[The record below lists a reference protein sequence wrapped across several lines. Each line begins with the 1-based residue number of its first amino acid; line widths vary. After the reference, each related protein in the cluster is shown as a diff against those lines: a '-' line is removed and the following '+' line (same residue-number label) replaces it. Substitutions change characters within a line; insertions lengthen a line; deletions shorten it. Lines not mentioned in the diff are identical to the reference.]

1 MKTLYIE
8 CAMGAAGDMLTAA
21 LLELMPDKEA
31 ALAKLNAMGIP
42 GVVFEAEPSA
52 KCGITGTHM
61 RVLIHGKEEGA
72 MPCGHTH
79 AQEDHHEHNHAHAH
93 HHEHEHM
100 HEVAHCHGS
109 KDHDHVQE
117 YMHEHAHPHGDDPAH
132 RHAHIHTCDDGL
144 LEHDHN
150 HEHDH
155 HHPAHTHHHAH
166 HGMAEIR
173 SLIAGLAVS
182 ETVKEKALAVYQS
195 IAAAESKVHGAEVDQ
210 IHFHEVGSMDAVA
223 DVTAVC
229 LLMELLAPEQVIVSP
244 IHVGSGTVLC
254 AHGRLP
260 VPAPATAL
268 ILEGIPIYGGSVQG
282 ELCTPTG
289 AALLKTFA
297 DSFGS
302 MPPMTVAKTGYGMGT
317 KNFEQANCLRAM
329 LGESFTMNGTG
340 SKMQTAQDAE
350 GENTGNRGAA
360 GKDTETEHPA
370 ARETAREGRITEIC
384 CNLDDMTGEDI
395 AFAAERI
402 LQAGALDVFTE
413 SICMKKGRPAV
424 KLTVLARPEDEERLT
439 GEIFRHTSTIGVRMH
454 TDRRYE
460 LARRSEQRET
470 PLGTIE
476 VKISEGFG
484 VRKEKIEFASLKE
497 IAEPSGKSLAEVRAA
512 LAEEPKKG

>member
-42 GVVFEAEPSA
+42 GVAFEAEPSA

-61 RVLIHGKEEGA
+61 RVLIHGEEEESV
-72 MPCGHTH
+72 PCGHTH

-93 HHEHEHM
+93 HHEHEH
-100 HEVAHCHGS
+100 
-109 KDHDHVQE
+109 DHV
-117 YMHEHAHPHGDDPAH
+117 HEHHH
-132 RHAHIHTCDDGL
+132 
-144 LEHDHN
+144 E

-155 HHPAHTHHHAH
+155 HVHTHAHAHVQEDAHCHDSDAHDHAHHHEHDAH

-173 SLIAGLAVS
+173 SLIAELAVS

-260 VPAPATAL
+260 IPAPATAL
-268 ILEGIPIYGGSVQG
+268 ILEGMPIYGGSVQG

-297 DSFGS
+297 DSFGP

-317 KNFEQANCLRAM
+317 KDFEQANCLRAM
-329 LGESFTMNGTG
+329 LGEPFPMNGIG

-350 GENTGNRGAA
+350 GENTGGCGAA
-360 GKDTETEHPA
+360 GKDTETENPA
-370 ARETAREGRITEIC
+370 AREGRITEIS

-395 AFAAERI
+395 AFAAEHI

-413 SICMKKGRPAV
+413 SIYMKKGRPAV
-424 KLTVLARPEDEERLT
+424 KLTVLARPEDEEQLA
-439 GEIFRHTSTIGVRMH
+439 GEIFRHTSTIGVRIH

-460 LARRSEQRET
+460 LARRSEQRKT

-497 IAEPSGKSLAEVRAA
+497 IAETSGKPLAEVRAA

>member
-42 GVVFEAEPSA
+42 GVAFEAEPSA

-61 RVLIHGKEEGA
+61 RVLIHGEEEESV
-72 MPCGHTH
+72 PCGHTH
-79 AQEDHHEHNHAHAH
+79 AQEDHYEHNHAHEHHHEHDHVHEHHHEHDHHVHTHAHAHVQEDAHCHDSDAHDHAH
-93 HHEHEHM
+93 HHEHD
-100 HEVAHCHGS
+100 A
-109 KDHDHVQE
+109 
-117 YMHEHAHPHGDDPAH
+117 
-132 RHAHIHTCDDGL
+132 
-144 LEHDHN
+144 
-150 HEHDH
+150 
-155 HHPAHTHHHAH
+155 HHHAH

-173 SLIAGLAVS
+173 SLIAELAVS

-195 IAAAESKVHGAEVDQ
+195 IAEAESKVHGAEVDQ

-268 ILEGIPIYGGSVQG
+268 ILEGMPIYGGSVQG

-297 DSFGS
+297 DSFGP

-329 LGESFTMNGTG
+329 LGEPFPMNGIG
-340 SKMQTAQDAE
+340 SKMQTGQDAE
-350 GENTGNRGAA
+350 GENTGSRGAA
-360 GKDTETEHPA
+360 GKDTETENPA
-370 ARETAREGRITEIC
+370 AREGRITEIS

-413 SICMKKGRPAV
+413 SIYMKKGRPAV
-424 KLTVLARPEDEERLT
+424 KLTVLARPEDEERLA
-439 GEIFRHTSTIGVRMH
+439 GEIFRHTSTIGVRIH

-460 LARRSEQRET
+460 LARRSEQRKT

-497 IAEPSGKSLAEVRAA
+497 IAETSGKRLAEVRAA
-512 LAEEPKKG
+512 LAGEDGKDEAEHSEAENV

>member
-61 RVLIHGKEEGA
+61 RVLIHGEEEGA
-72 MPCGHTH
+72 VPCGHTH
-79 AQEDHHEHNHAHAH
+79 AHHHEHDHAHER
-93 HHEHEHM
+93 HHEHEH
-100 HEVAHCHGS
+100 HAHTHA
-109 KDHDHVQE
+109 HVQE
-117 YMHEHAHPHGDDPAH
+117 DAHWHHSDA
-132 RHAHIHTCDDGL
+132 
-144 LEHDHN
+144 
-150 HEHDH
+150 HDH
-155 HHPAHTHHHAH
+155 HHEHDAHHHAH

-195 IAAAESKVHGAEVDQ
+195 IAEAESRVHGAEVDQ

-268 ILEGIPIYGGSVQG
+268 ILEGIPIYGGNVQG

-329 LGESFTMNGTG
+329 LGEPFPMNGTG

-350 GENTGNRGAA
+350 GENTGGCGAA
-360 GKDTETEHPA
+360 GKDTETKNPA
-370 ARETAREGRITEIC
+370 GREGRITEIS

-413 SICMKKGRPAV
+413 SIYMKKGRPAV

-439 GEIFRHTSTIGVRMH
+439 GEIFRHTSTIGVRIH

-460 LARRSEQRET
+460 LARRSEQRKT

-484 VRKEKIEFASLKE
+484 VRREKVEFDSLKE
-497 IAEPSGKSLAEVRAA
+497 IAETSGKRLAEVRAA
-512 LAEEPKKG
+512 LAEEGKKGSFA

>member
-42 GVVFEAEPSA
+42 GVVFEAELSA

-61 RVLIHGKEEGA
+61 RVLIHGEEEESV
-72 MPCGHTH
+72 PCGHTH
-79 AQEDHHEHNHAHAH
+79 AQEDHHEHNHAHEH
-93 HHEHEHM
+93 H
-100 HEVAHCHGS
+100 
-109 KDHDHVQE
+109 
-117 YMHEHAHPHGDDPAH
+117 
-132 RHAHIHTCDDGL
+132 
-144 LEHDHN
+144 

-155 HHPAHTHHHAH
+155 HVHTHAHVQEDAHWHHSDAHDHHHEHDAHHHAH

-173 SLIAGLAVS
+173 SLIAELAVS

-195 IAAAESKVHGAEVDQ
+195 IAEAESKVHGAEVDQ

-268 ILEGIPIYGGSVQG
+268 ILEGMPIYGGKVQG

-297 DSFGS
+297 DSFGP

-317 KNFEQANCLRAM
+317 KDFEQANCLRAM
-329 LGESFTMNGTG
+329 LGESFSMNGTG
-340 SKMQTAQDAE
+340 SKMQTGQDAE
-350 GENTGNRGAA
+350 GENTGSRGAA
-360 GKDTETEHPA
+360 GKDTETKNPA
-370 ARETAREGRITEIC
+370 AREGRITEIS

-413 SICMKKGRPAV
+413 SIYMKKGRPAV
-424 KLTVLARPEDEERLT
+424 KLTVLARPEDEERLA
-439 GEIFRHTSTIGVRMH
+439 GEIFRHTSTIGVRIH

-460 LARRSEQRET
+460 LARRSEQRKT

-497 IAEPSGKSLAEVRAA
+497 IAETSGKRLAEVRAA

>member
-72 MPCGHTH
+72 VPCGHTH
-79 AQEDHHEHNHAHAH
+79 AHEH
-93 HHEHEHM
+93 HHEHDHANEH
-100 HEVAHCHGS
+100 H
-109 KDHDHVQE
+109 
-117 YMHEHAHPHGDDPAH
+117 
-132 RHAHIHTCDDGL
+132 
-144 LEHDHN
+144 

-155 HHPAHTHHHAH
+155 DHHAHTHEHVHEDAHCYDSDAHDHVHHHEHDAHHHAH

-173 SLIAGLAVS
+173 SLIAELAVS

-195 IAAAESKVHGAEVDQ
+195 IAEAESKVHGAEVDR

-268 ILEGIPIYGGSVQG
+268 ILEGMPIYGGSVQG

-297 DSFGS
+297 DGFGP

-317 KNFEQANCLRAM
+317 KDFEQANCLRAM
-329 LGESFTMNGTG
+329 LGESFSMNGIG
-340 SKMQTAQDAE
+340 SKMQTVQDAK
-350 GENTGNRGAA
+350 GENTGSRGAA
-360 GKDTETEHPA
+360 GKDTETENPA
-370 ARETAREGRITEIC
+370 AREGRITEIS

-413 SICMKKGRPAV
+413 SIYMKKGRPAV

-484 VRKEKIEFASLKE
+484 VRREKVEFDSLKQ
-497 IAEPSGKSLAEVRAA
+497 IAETSGKRLAEVRAA
-512 LAEEPKKG
+512 LAEEGKKG

>member
-61 RVLIHGKEEGA
+61 RVLIHGEEEGA
-72 MPCGHTH
+72 VPCGHTH
-79 AQEDHHEHNHAHAH
+79 EHHHDHAHEHHHEHEHHAHAHAHEHVQEDAHCHDSDAHDHAH
-93 HHEHEHM
+93 HHEHD
-100 HEVAHCHGS
+100 A
-109 KDHDHVQE
+109 
-117 YMHEHAHPHGDDPAH
+117 
-132 RHAHIHTCDDGL
+132 
-144 LEHDHN
+144 
-150 HEHDH
+150 
-155 HHPAHTHHHAH
+155 HHHAH
-166 HGMAEIR
+166 HGMVEIR
-173 SLIAGLAVS
+173 RLIAELAVS
-182 ETVKEKALAVYQS
+182 ETVKEKVLAVYQS
-195 IAAAESKVHGAEVDQ
+195 IAEAESRVHGAEVDQ

-268 ILEGIPIYGGSVQG
+268 ILEGMPIYGGSVQG

-289 AALLKTFA
+289 AALLKTFV
-297 DSFGS
+297 DSFGP

-317 KNFEQANCLRAM
+317 KDFEQANCLRAM
-329 LGESFTMNGTG
+329 LGESFTMNGTA
-340 SKMQTAQDAE
+340 SKMQTGQDAE
-350 GENTGNRGAA
+350 GENTGSRGAA
-360 GKDTETEHPA
+360 GKDTETENPA
-370 ARETAREGRITEIC
+370 AREGRITEIS

-413 SICMKKGRPAV
+413 SIYMKKGRPAV
-424 KLTVLARPEDEERLT
+424 KLTVLARPEDEERLA
-439 GEIFRHTSTIGVRMH
+439 GEIFRHTSTIGVRIH

-460 LARRSEQRET
+460 LARRSEQRKT

-484 VRKEKIEFASLKE
+484 VRKEKIEFASLKQ
-497 IAEPSGKSLAEVRAA
+497 IAETSGKSVAEVRAA
-512 LAEEPKKG
+512 LAGENV

>member
-61 RVLIHGKEEGA
+61 RVLIHGEEEGA
-72 MPCGHTH
+72 VPCGHTH
-79 AQEDHHEHNHAHAH
+79 EHHHDHAHEH
-93 HHEHEHM
+93 HHEHEH
-100 HEVAHCHGS
+100 HAHCH
-109 KDHDHVQE
+109 D
-117 YMHEHAHPHGDDPAH
+117 HEHH
-132 RHAHIHTCDDGL
+132 
-144 LEHDHN
+144 HDYE
-150 HEHDH
+150 HEHH
-155 HHPAHTHHHAH
+155 HHDRVHHHAH

-173 SLIAGLAVS
+173 RLIAELAVS

-195 IAAAESKVHGAEVDQ
+195 IAEAESRVHGAEVDQ

-297 DSFGS
+297 DSFGP

-317 KNFEQANCLRAM
+317 KDFEQANCLRAM

-340 SKMQTAQDAE
+340 SKMQTGQDAE
-350 GENTGNRGAA
+350 GENTGSRGAA
-360 GKDTETEHPA
+360 GKDTETENPA
-370 ARETAREGRITEIC
+370 AREGRITEIS

-413 SICMKKGRPAV
+413 SIYMKKGRPAV
-424 KLTVLARPEDEERLT
+424 KLTVLARPEDEERLA
-439 GEIFRHTSTIGVRMH
+439 GEIFRHTSTIGVRIH

-460 LARRSEQRET
+460 LARRSEQRKT

-484 VRKEKIEFASLKE
+484 VRKEKIEFASLKQ
-497 IAEPSGKSLAEVRAA
+497 IAETSGKSVAEVRAA
-512 LAEEPKKG
+512 LAGENV

>member
-61 RVLIHGKEEGA
+61 RVLIHGEEEGA
-72 MPCGHTH
+72 VPCGHT
-79 AQEDHHEHNHAHAH
+79 HAHAH
-93 HHEHEHM
+93 HHEHDHA
-100 HEVAHCHGS
+100 HENHHE
-109 KDHDHVQE
+109 HDHV
-117 YMHEHAHPHGDDPAH
+117 HEHH
-132 RHAHIHTCDDGL
+132 
-144 LEHDHN
+144 

-155 HHPAHTHHHAH
+155 HEHDAHHHAH

-173 SLIAGLAVS
+173 SLIAELAVS

-195 IAAAESKVHGAEVDQ
+195 IAEAESRVHGAEVNQ

-297 DSFGS
+297 DSFGP

-317 KNFEQANCLRAM
+317 KDFEQANCLRAM
-329 LGESFTMNGTG
+329 LGESFPMNGTG
-340 SKMQTAQDAE
+340 SKMQTVQDAE
-350 GENTGNRGAA
+350 GENTGSRGAA
-360 GKDTETEHPA
+360 GKDTETENPA
-370 ARETAREGRITEIC
+370 ARKTARESRITEIS

-395 AFAAERI
+395 AFAAEHI

-413 SICMKKGRPAV
+413 SIYMKKGRPAV
-424 KLTVLARPEDEERLT
+424 KLTVLARPEDEERLA
-439 GEIFRHTSTIGVRMH
+439 GEIFRHTSTIGVRIH

-460 LARRSEQRET
+460 LARRSEQRKT

-484 VRKEKIEFASLKE
+484 VRKEKIEFASLKQ
-497 IAEPSGKSLAEVRAA
+497 IAETSGKSLSEVRAA
-512 LAEEPKKG
+512 LAEEAKKE

>member
-61 RVLIHGKEEGA
+61 RVLIHGEEEESV
-72 MPCGHTH
+72 PCGHTH
-79 AQEDHHEHNHAHAH
+79 AHEDHHEYNHAHEH

-155 HHPAHTHHHAH
+155 HHPAHAHHHAH

-173 SLIAGLAVS
+173 SLIAELAVS

-195 IAAAESKVHGAEVDQ
+195 IAEAESKVHGAEVDQ

-268 ILEGIPIYGGSVQG
+268 ILEGMPIYGGNVQG

-297 DSFGS
+297 DSFGP

-317 KNFEQANCLRAM
+317 KDFEQANCLRAM
-329 LGESFTMNGTG
+329 LGESFPMNGIG
-340 SKMQTAQDAE
+340 SKMQTAQAAE
-350 GENTGNRGAA
+350 GESTGSRGAA
-360 GKDTETEHPA
+360 GKDTETENPA
-370 ARETAREGRITEIC
+370 AREGRITEIS

-413 SICMKKGRPAV
+413 SIYMKKGRPAV
-424 KLTVLARPEDEERLT
+424 KLTVLARPEDEERLA
-439 GEIFRHTSTIGVRMH
+439 GEIFRHTSTIGVRIH

-460 LARRSEQRET
+460 LARRSEQRKT

-497 IAEPSGKSLAEVRAA
+497 IAETSGKRLAEVRAA

>member
-61 RVLIHGKEEGA
+61 RVLIHGEEEGA
-72 MPCGHTH
+72 VPCGHTH
-79 AQEDHHEHNHAHAH
+79 AHEEHHEHNHAHEHHHEHDHVHEHHHEHDHHVHTHEHAHVQEDAHCHDSDAHDHAH
-93 HHEHEHM
+93 HHEHD
-100 HEVAHCHGS
+100 A
-109 KDHDHVQE
+109 
-117 YMHEHAHPHGDDPAH
+117 
-132 RHAHIHTCDDGL
+132 
-144 LEHDHN
+144 
-150 HEHDH
+150 
-155 HHPAHTHHHAH
+155 HHHAH

-173 SLIAGLAVS
+173 SLIAELAVS

-195 IAAAESKVHGAEVDQ
+195 IAEAESRVHGAEVDQ

-268 ILEGIPIYGGSVQG
+268 ILEGMPIYGGSVQG

-297 DSFGS
+297 DSFGP

-317 KNFEQANCLRAM
+317 KDFEQANCLRAM
-329 LGESFTMNGTG
+329 LGESFTMNDTG
-340 SKMQTAQDAE
+340 SKMQTGQDAE
-350 GENTGNRGAA
+350 GENTGSRGAA
-360 GKDTETEHPA
+360 GKDTETENPA
-370 ARETAREGRITEIC
+370 AREGRITEIS

-413 SICMKKGRPAV
+413 SIYMKKGRPAV
-424 KLTVLARPEDEERLT
+424 KLTVLARPEDEERLA
-439 GEIFRHTSTIGVRMH
+439 GEIFRHTSTIGVRIH

-460 LARRSEQRET
+460 LARRSEQRKT

-497 IAEPSGKSLAEVRAA
+497 IAETSGKRLAEVRAA
-512 LAEEPKKG
+512 LAGENV

>member
-42 GVVFEAEPSA
+42 GVAFEAEPIA

-61 RVLIHGKEEGA
+61 RVLIHGEEEGA
-72 MPCGHTH
+72 VPCGHTH
-79 AQEDHHEHNHAHAH
+79 AHEDHHEHNHAHEH
-93 HHEHEHM
+93 HHEH
-100 HEVAHCHGS
+100 
-109 KDHDHVQE
+109 DHV
-117 YMHEHAHPHGDDPAH
+117 HE
-132 RHAHIHTCDDGL
+132 RH
-144 LEHDHN
+144 

-155 HHPAHTHHHAH
+155 HVHTHAHAHVQEDAHCHDSDAHDHEHHHEHDAHHHAH

-173 SLIAGLAVS
+173 SLIAELAVS

-195 IAAAESKVHGAEVDQ
+195 IAEAESKVHGAEVDQ
-210 IHFHEVGSMDAVA
+210 LHFHEVGSMDAVA

-297 DSFGS
+297 DSFGP

-317 KNFEQANCLRAM
+317 KDFEQANCLRAM
-329 LGESFTMNGTG
+329 LGASFTMNGTG
-340 SKMQTAQDAE
+340 SKMQTVQDAE
-350 GENTGNRGAA
+350 GENTGSRGAA
-360 GKDTETEHPA
+360 GKDTETENPA
-370 ARETAREGRITEIC
+370 GHESRITEIS

-413 SICMKKGRPAV
+413 SIYMKKGRPAV
-424 KLTVLARPEDEERLT
+424 KLTVLARPEDEERLA
-439 GEIFRHTSTIGVRMH
+439 GEIFRHTSTIGVRIH

-460 LARRSEQRET
+460 LARRSEQRKT

-484 VRKEKIEFASLKE
+484 VRKEKIEFASLKQ
-497 IAEPSGKSLAEVRAA
+497 IAETSGKSVAEVRAA
-512 LAEEPKKG
+512 LAQEGKKG

>member
-42 GVVFEAEPSA
+42 GVAFEAEPSE

-61 RVLIHGKEEGA
+61 RVLIHGEEEGA
-72 MPCGHTH
+72 VPCGHT
-79 AQEDHHEHNHAHAH
+79 HAHAH
-93 HHEHEHM
+93 HHEHDHAHERHHEH
-100 HEVAHCHGS
+100 E
-109 KDHDHVQE
+109 HDHV
-117 YMHEHAHPHGDDPAH
+117 HEHH
-132 RHAHIHTCDDGL
+132 
-144 LEHDHN
+144 

-155 HHPAHTHHHAH
+155 HVHTHAHAHVQEDAHCHDSDAHDHAHHHEHDAHHHAH

-182 ETVKEKALAVYQS
+182 EAVKEKALAVYQS
-195 IAAAESKVHGAEVDQ
+195 IAEAESRVHGAEVDQ

-268 ILEGIPIYGGSVQG
+268 ILEGMPIYGGNVQG

-297 DSFGS
+297 DSFGP

-317 KNFEQANCLRAM
+317 KDFEQANCLRAM
-329 LGESFTMNGTG
+329 LGEPFPMNGIG

-350 GENTGNRGAA
+350 GENTGGCGAA
-360 GKDTETEHPA
+360 GKDTETKNPA
-370 ARETAREGRITEIC
+370 AREGRITEIS

-413 SICMKKGRPAV
+413 SIYMKKGRPAV
-424 KLTVLARPEDEERLT
+424 KLTVLARPEDEERLA
-439 GEIFRHTSTIGVRMH
+439 GEIFRHTSTIGVRIH

-460 LARRSEQRET
+460 LARRSEQRKT

-484 VRKEKIEFASLKE
+484 VRKEKIEFASLKQ
-497 IAEPSGKSLAEVRAA
+497 IAETSGKRLAEVRAA

>member
-42 GVVFEAEPSA
+42 GVAFEAEPSA

-61 RVLIHGKEEGA
+61 RVLIHGEEEESV
-72 MPCGHTH
+72 PCGHTH

-93 HHEHEHM
+93 HHEHEHDHV
-100 HEVAHCHGS
+100 HEHHHEHE
-109 KDHDHVQE
+109 HDHV
-117 YMHEHAHPHGDDPAH
+117 HEHHH
-132 RHAHIHTCDDGL
+132 
-144 LEHDHN
+144 E

-155 HHPAHTHHHAH
+155 HVHTHAHAHVQEDAHCHDSDAHDHAHHHEHDAH

-173 SLIAGLAVS
+173 SLIAELAVS

-260 VPAPATAL
+260 IPAPATAL
-268 ILEGIPIYGGSVQG
+268 ILEGMPIYGGSVQG

-297 DSFGS
+297 DSFGP

-317 KNFEQANCLRAM
+317 KDFEQANCLRAM
-329 LGESFTMNGTG
+329 LGEPFPMNGIG

-350 GENTGNRGAA
+350 GENTGGCGAA
-360 GKDTETEHPA
+360 GKDTETENPA
-370 ARETAREGRITEIC
+370 AREGRITEIS

-395 AFAAERI
+395 AFAAEHI

-413 SICMKKGRPAV
+413 SIYMKKGRPAV
-424 KLTVLARPEDEERLT
+424 KLTVLARPEDEEQLA
-439 GEIFRHTSTIGVRMH
+439 GEIFRHTSTIGVRIH

-460 LARRSEQRET
+460 LARRSEQRKT

-497 IAEPSGKSLAEVRAA
+497 IAETSGKPLAEVRAA

>member
-72 MPCGHTH
+72 VPCGHMH
-79 AQEDHHEHNHAHAH
+79 AQEDHHEHNHAHEHHHEHDHHVHTHAHAHVREDAHCHDSDVHDHAH
-93 HHEHEHM
+93 HHEHD
-100 HEVAHCHGS
+100 A
-109 KDHDHVQE
+109 
-117 YMHEHAHPHGDDPAH
+117 
-132 RHAHIHTCDDGL
+132 
-144 LEHDHN
+144 
-150 HEHDH
+150 
-155 HHPAHTHHHAH
+155 HHHAH

-173 SLIAGLAVS
+173 SLIAELAVS

-195 IAAAESKVHGAEVDQ
+195 IAEAESKVHGAEVDQ

-268 ILEGIPIYGGSVQG
+268 ILEGMPIYGGSVQG

-297 DSFGS
+297 DSFGP

-317 KNFEQANCLRAM
+317 KDFEQANCLRAM
-329 LGESFTMNGTG
+329 LGESFTMNGTA
-340 SKMQTAQDAE
+340 SKMQTGQDAE
-350 GENTGNRGAA
+350 GENTGSRGAA
-360 GKDTETEHPA
+360 GKDTETENPA
-370 ARETAREGRITEIC
+370 AREGRITEIS

-413 SICMKKGRPAV
+413 SIYMKKGRPAV
-424 KLTVLARPEDEERLT
+424 KLTVLARPEDEERLA
-439 GEIFRHTSTIGVRMH
+439 GEIFRHTSTIGVRIH
-454 TDRRYE
+454 TDKRYE
-460 LARRSEQRET
+460 LARRSEQRKT

-484 VRKEKIEFASLKE
+484 VRKEKIEFASLKQ
-497 IAEPSGKSLAEVRAA
+497 IAETSGKSVAEVRAA
-512 LAEEPKKG
+512 LAGENV

>member
-61 RVLIHGKEEGA
+61 RVLIHGEEEGA
-72 MPCGHTH
+72 VPCGHTH
-79 AQEDHHEHNHAHAH
+79 EHHHDHAHEHHHEHEHDHVHEHHHEHEHHAHAHAHEHVQEDAHCHDSDAHDHAH
-93 HHEHEHM
+93 HHEHD
-100 HEVAHCHGS
+100 A
-109 KDHDHVQE
+109 
-117 YMHEHAHPHGDDPAH
+117 
-132 RHAHIHTCDDGL
+132 
-144 LEHDHN
+144 
-150 HEHDH
+150 
-155 HHPAHTHHHAH
+155 HHHAH
-166 HGMAEIR
+166 HGMVEIR
-173 SLIAGLAVS
+173 RLIAELAVS
-182 ETVKEKALAVYQS
+182 ETVKEKVLAVYQS
-195 IAAAESKVHGAEVDQ
+195 IAEAESRVHGAEVDQ

-289 AALLKTFA
+289 AALLKTFV
-297 DSFGS
+297 DSFGP

-317 KNFEQANCLRAM
+317 KDFEQANCLRAM
-329 LGESFTMNGTG
+329 LGESFTMNGTA
-340 SKMQTAQDAE
+340 SKMQTGQDAE
-350 GENTGNRGAA
+350 GENTGSRGAA
-360 GKDTETEHPA
+360 GKDTETENPA
-370 ARETAREGRITEIC
+370 AREGRITEIS

-395 AFAAERI
+395 AFAAEHI

-413 SICMKKGRPAV
+413 SIYMKKGRPAV
-424 KLTVLARPEDEERLT
+424 KLTVLARPEDEERLA
-439 GEIFRHTSTIGVRMH
+439 GEIFRHTSTIGVRIH

-460 LARRSEQRET
+460 LARRSEQRKT

-476 VKISEGFG
+476 VKISEGCG
-484 VRKEKIEFASLKE
+484 VRKEKIEFASLKQ
-497 IAEPSGKSLAEVRAA
+497 IAETSGKRLAEVRAA
-512 LAEEPKKG
+512 LAEEDGKDEAEHSEAENI

>member
-42 GVVFEAEPSA
+42 GVAFEAEPSA

-61 RVLIHGKEEGA
+61 RVLIHGEEEGA
-72 MPCGHTH
+72 VPCGHTH
-79 AQEDHHEHNHAHAH
+79 AHEDHHEHNHAHEH
-93 HHEHEHM
+93 HHEH
-100 HEVAHCHGS
+100 
-109 KDHDHVQE
+109 DHV
-117 YMHEHAHPHGDDPAH
+117 HEHHY
-132 RHAHIHTCDDGL
+132 
-144 LEHDHN
+144 
-150 HEHDH
+150 EHDH
-155 HHPAHTHHHAH
+155 HVHTHAHAHVQEDAHWHHSDAHDHHHEHDAHHHAH

-173 SLIAGLAVS
+173 SLIAELAVS

-195 IAAAESKVHGAEVDQ
+195 IAEAESRVHGAEVDQ

-268 ILEGIPIYGGSVQG
+268 ILEGMPIYGGSVQG

-297 DSFGS
+297 DSFGP

-317 KNFEQANCLRAM
+317 KDFEQANCLRAM
-329 LGESFTMNGTG
+329 LGESFPMNGIG

-350 GENTGNRGAA
+350 GENTGGCGAA
-360 GKDTETEHPA
+360 GKDTETENPA
-370 ARETAREGRITEIC
+370 GHESRITEIS
-384 CNLDDMTGEDI
+384 CNLDDI

-413 SICMKKGRPAV
+413 SIYMKKGRPAV
-424 KLTVLARPEDEERLT
+424 KLTVLARPEDEERLA
-439 GEIFRHTSTIGVRMH
+439 GEIFRHTSTIGVRIH

-460 LARRSEQRET
+460 LARRSEQRKT

-497 IAEPSGKSLAEVRAA
+497 IAETSGKRLAEVRAA

>member
-61 RVLIHGKEEGA
+61 RVLIHGEEEESV
-72 MPCGHTH
+72 PCGHTH
-79 AQEDHHEHNHAHAH
+79 AHEDHHEHNHAHEH
-93 HHEHEHM
+93 HHEH
-100 HEVAHCHGS
+100 
-109 KDHDHVQE
+109 DHV
-117 YMHEHAHPHGDDPAH
+117 HEHHY
-132 RHAHIHTCDDGL
+132 
-144 LEHDHN
+144 
-150 HEHDH
+150 EHDH
-155 HHPAHTHHHAH
+155 HVHTHAHAHVQEDAHCHDSDAHDHAHHHAHDAHHHAH

-173 SLIAGLAVS
+173 SLIAELAVS

-195 IAAAESKVHGAEVDQ
+195 IAEAESRVHGAEVDQ

-268 ILEGIPIYGGSVQG
+268 ILEGMPIYGGNVQG

-297 DSFGS
+297 DSFGP

-329 LGESFTMNGTG
+329 LGASFTMNGTG
-340 SKMQTAQDAE
+340 SKMQTVQDAE
-350 GENTGNRGAA
+350 GENTGSRGAA
-360 GKDTETEHPA
+360 GKDTETENPA
-370 ARETAREGRITEIC
+370 GREGRITEIS

-413 SICMKKGRPAV
+413 SIYMKKGRPAV
-424 KLTVLARPEDEERLT
+424 KLTVLARPEDEERLA
-439 GEIFRHTSTIGVRMH
+439 GEIFRHTSTIGVRIH

-460 LARRSEQRET
+460 LARRSEQRKT

-497 IAEPSGKSLAEVRAA
+497 IAETSGKRLAEVRAA
-512 LAEEPKKG
+512 LAGENV

>member
-61 RVLIHGKEEGA
+61 RVLIHGEEEGA
-72 MPCGHTH
+72 VPCGHTH
-79 AQEDHHEHNHAHAH
+79 AHEEHHEHNHAHEHHHEHDHVHEHHHEHDHHVHTHEHAHVQEDAHCHDSDAHDHAH
-93 HHEHEHM
+93 HHEHD
-100 HEVAHCHGS
+100 A
-109 KDHDHVQE
+109 
-117 YMHEHAHPHGDDPAH
+117 
-132 RHAHIHTCDDGL
+132 
-144 LEHDHN
+144 
-150 HEHDH
+150 
-155 HHPAHTHHHAH
+155 HHHAH

-173 SLIAGLAVS
+173 SLIAELAVS

-195 IAAAESKVHGAEVDQ
+195 IAEAESRVHGAEVDQ

-268 ILEGIPIYGGSVQG
+268 ILEGMPIYGGSVQG

-297 DSFGS
+297 DSFGP

-317 KNFEQANCLRAM
+317 KDFEQANCLRAM
-329 LGESFTMNGTG
+329 LGESFTMNDTG
-340 SKMQTAQDAE
+340 SKMQTGQDAE
-350 GENTGNRGAA
+350 GENTGSRGAA
-360 GKDTETEHPA
+360 GKDTETENPA
-370 ARETAREGRITEIC
+370 AREGRITEIS

-413 SICMKKGRPAV
+413 SIYMKKGRPAV
-424 KLTVLARPEDEERLT
+424 KLTVLARPEDEERLA
-439 GEIFRHTSTIGVRMH
+439 GEIFRHTSTIGVRIH

-460 LARRSEQRET
+460 LARRSEQRKT

-497 IAEPSGKSLAEVRAA
+497 IAETSGKRLAEVRAA

>member
-61 RVLIHGKEEGA
+61 RVMIHGEEEGA
-72 MPCGHTH
+72 VPCGHTH
-79 AQEDHHEHNHAHAH
+79 EHHHDHAHEH
-93 HHEHEHM
+93 HHEHEH
-100 HEVAHCHGS
+100 HAHCHDS
-109 KDHDHVQE
+109 DAHDHT
-117 YMHEHAHPHGDDPAH
+117 HH
-132 RHAHIHTCDDGL
+132 
-144 LEHDHN
+144 
-150 HEHDH
+150 HEHD
-155 HHPAHTHHHAH
+155 AHHHAH

-173 SLIAGLAVS
+173 SLIAELAVS
-182 ETVKEKALAVYQS
+182 ETVKEKVLAVYQS
-195 IAAAESKVHGAEVDQ
+195 IAEAESRVHGAEVDQ

-297 DSFGS
+297 DSFGP

-317 KNFEQANCLRAM
+317 KDFEQANCLRAM
-329 LGESFTMNGTG
+329 LGESFPMNGIG
-340 SKMQTAQDAE
+340 SKMQTVQDAE
-350 GENTGNRGAA
+350 DENTGSRGAA
-360 GKDTETEHPA
+360 GKDTETENPA
-370 ARETAREGRITEIC
+370 GREGRITEIS

-413 SICMKKGRPAV
+413 SIYMKKGRPAV
-424 KLTVLARPEDEERLT
+424 KLTVLARPEDEERLA
-439 GEIFRHTSTIGVRMH
+439 GEIFRHTSTIGVRIH

-460 LARRSEQRET
+460 LARHSEQRKT

-484 VRKEKIEFASLKE
+484 VRKEKIEFASLKQ
-497 IAEPSGKSLAEVRAA
+497 IAETSGKRLAEVRAA
-512 LAEEPKKG
+512 LAGENV

>member
-21 LLELMPDKEA
+21 LLELMPDKEV

-42 GVVFEAEPSA
+42 GVAFEAEPSE

-61 RVLIHGKEEGA
+61 RVLIHGEEEESV
-72 MPCGHTH
+72 PCGHTH
-79 AQEDHHEHNHAHAH
+79 AHEDHHEYNHAHEHHHEHDHVHEHHYEHDHHVHTHAHAH
-93 HHEHEHM
+93 VQED
-100 HEVAHCHGS
+100 AHCHDS
-109 KDHDHVQE
+109 DAHDHA
-117 YMHEHAHPHGDDPAH
+117 HHHAHDA
-132 RHAHIHTCDDGL
+132 
-144 LEHDHN
+144 
-150 HEHDH
+150 
-155 HHPAHTHHHAH
+155 HHHAH

-173 SLIAGLAVS
+173 RLIAELAVS

-195 IAAAESKVHGAEVDQ
+195 IAEAESRVHGAEVDQ

-268 ILEGIPIYGGSVQG
+268 ILEGMPIYGGNVQG

-297 DSFGS
+297 DSFGP

-329 LGESFTMNGTG
+329 LGEPFPMNGIG
-340 SKMQTAQDAE
+340 SKMQTGQDAE
-350 GENTGNRGAA
+350 GENTGSRGAA
-360 GKDTETEHPA
+360 GKDTETENPA
-370 ARETAREGRITEIC
+370 AREGRITEIS

-395 AFAAERI
+395 AFAAEHI

-413 SICMKKGRPAV
+413 SIYMKKGRPAV
-424 KLTVLARPEDEERLT
+424 KLTVLARPEDEERLA
-439 GEIFRHTSTIGVRMH
+439 GEIFRHTSTIGVRIH

-460 LARRSEQRET
+460 LARRSEQRKT

-497 IAEPSGKSLAEVRAA
+497 IAETSGKSVAEVRAA
-512 LAEEPKKG
+512 LAGENV

>member
-42 GVVFEAEPSA
+42 GVAFEAEPSA

-61 RVLIHGKEEGA
+61 RVLIHGEEEESV
-72 MPCGHTH
+72 PCGHTH

-93 HHEHEHM
+93 HHEHEH
-100 HEVAHCHGS
+100 
-109 KDHDHVQE
+109 DHV
-117 YMHEHAHPHGDDPAH
+117 HEHHH
-132 RHAHIHTCDDGL
+132 
-144 LEHDHN
+144 E

-155 HHPAHTHHHAH
+155 VHEHHYEHDHHVHTHAHAHVQEDAHCHDSDAHDHAHHHEHDAH

-173 SLIAGLAVS
+173 RLIAELAVS

-297 DSFGS
+297 DSFGP

-317 KNFEQANCLRAM
+317 KDFEQANCLRAM
-329 LGESFTMNGTG
+329 LGEPFPMNGTG
-340 SKMQTAQDAE
+340 SKMQTGQDAE
-350 GENTGNRGAA
+350 GENTGGRGAA
-360 GKDTETEHPA
+360 GKDTETENPA
-370 ARETAREGRITEIC
+370 AREGRITEIS

-413 SICMKKGRPAV
+413 SIYMKKGRPAV
-424 KLTVLARPEDEERLT
+424 KLTVLARPEDEERLA
-439 GEIFRHTSTIGVRMH
+439 GEIFRHTSTIGVRIH

-484 VRKEKIEFASLKE
+484 VRREKVEFDSLKE
-497 IAEPSGKSLAEVRAA
+497 IAETSGKRLAEVRAA
-512 LAEEPKKG
+512 LAEEGKKGSFV

>member
-61 RVLIHGKEEGA
+61 RVLIHGEEEGA
-72 MPCGHTH
+72 VPCGHTH
-79 AQEDHHEHNHAHAH
+79 EHHHDHAHEHHHEHEHHAHAHAHEHVQEDAHCHDSDAHDHAH
-93 HHEHEHM
+93 HHEHD
-100 HEVAHCHGS
+100 A
-109 KDHDHVQE
+109 
-117 YMHEHAHPHGDDPAH
+117 
-132 RHAHIHTCDDGL
+132 
-144 LEHDHN
+144 
-150 HEHDH
+150 
-155 HHPAHTHHHAH
+155 HHHAH
-166 HGMAEIR
+166 HGMVEIR
-173 SLIAGLAVS
+173 RLIAELAVS
-182 ETVKEKALAVYQS
+182 ETVKEKVLAVYQS
-195 IAAAESKVHGAEVDQ
+195 IAEAESRVHGAEVDQ

-260 VPAPATAL
+260 IPAPATAL

-289 AALLKTFA
+289 AALLKTFV
-297 DSFGS
+297 DSFGP

-317 KNFEQANCLRAM
+317 KDFEQANCLRAM
-329 LGESFTMNGTG
+329 LGESFTMNDTG
-340 SKMQTAQDAE
+340 SKMQTVQDAE
-350 GENTGNRGAA
+350 GESTGSRGAA
-360 GKDTETEHPA
+360 GKDTETENPA
-370 ARETAREGRITEIC
+370 AREGRITEIS

-413 SICMKKGRPAV
+413 SIYMKKGRPAV
-424 KLTVLARPEDEERLT
+424 KLTVLARPEDEERLA
-439 GEIFRHTSTIGVRMH
+439 GEIFRHTSTIGVRIH

-460 LARRSEQRET
+460 LARHSEQRKT

-484 VRKEKIEFASLKE
+484 VRKEKIEFASLKQ
-497 IAEPSGKSLAEVRAA
+497 IAETSGKRLAEVRAA
-512 LAEEPKKG
+512 LAGENV

>member
-61 RVLIHGKEEGA
+61 RVLIHGEEEGA
-72 MPCGHTH
+72 VPCGHTH
-79 AQEDHHEHNHAHAH
+79 AHEEHHEHNHAHEH
-93 HHEHEHM
+93 HHEHEHHAHTHA
-100 HEVAHCHGS
+100 HEHVQEDAHCHDS
-109 KDHDHVQE
+109 DAHDH
-117 YMHEHAHPHGDDPAH
+117 AHH
-132 RHAHIHTCDDGL
+132 
-144 LEHDHN
+144 
-150 HEHDH
+150 HEHD
-155 HHPAHTHHHAH
+155 AHHHAH

-173 SLIAGLAVS
+173 SLIAELAIS

-195 IAAAESKVHGAEVDQ
+195 IAEAESKVHGAEVDQ

-268 ILEGIPIYGGSVQG
+268 ILEGMPIYGGSVQG

-289 AALLKTFA
+289 AALLKTFV
-297 DSFGS
+297 DSFGP

-317 KNFEQANCLRAM
+317 KDFEQANCLRAM
-329 LGESFTMNGTG
+329 LGESFTMNGTA
-340 SKMQTAQDAE
+340 SKMQTGQDAE
-350 GENTGNRGAA
+350 GENTGSRGAA
-360 GKDTETEHPA
+360 GKDTETENPA
-370 ARETAREGRITEIC
+370 AREGRITEIS

-413 SICMKKGRPAV
+413 SIYMKKGRPAV
-424 KLTVLARPEDEERLT
+424 KLTVLARPEDEERLA
-439 GEIFRHTSTIGVRMH
+439 GEIFRHTSTIGVRIH

-460 LARRSEQRET
+460 LARRSEQRKT

-497 IAEPSGKSLAEVRAA
+497 IAETSGKRLAEVRAA

>member
-21 LLELMPDKEA
+21 LLELMPDKEG
-31 ALAKLNAMGIP
+31 ALAKLNSMGIP

-72 MPCGHTH
+72 VPCGHTH
-79 AQEDHHEHNHAHAH
+79 AHEHHHEHGHAHEHHHEHDHAHEHHHEHEHHAHTHEHAHTQEDAHCHDSDAHDHAH
-93 HHEHEHM
+93 HHEHD
-100 HEVAHCHGS
+100 A
-109 KDHDHVQE
+109 
-117 YMHEHAHPHGDDPAH
+117 
-132 RHAHIHTCDDGL
+132 
-144 LEHDHN
+144 
-150 HEHDH
+150 
-155 HHPAHTHHHAH
+155 HHHAH
-166 HGMAEIR
+166 HGIAEIR
-173 SLIAGLAVS
+173 SLIAELAVS

-195 IAAAESKVHGAEVDQ
+195 IAEAESKVHGAEVDQ

-244 IHVGSGTVLC
+244 IHGGSGTVLC

-268 ILEGIPIYGGSVQG
+268 ILEGMPIYGGSVQG

-297 DSFGS
+297 DGFGP
-302 MPPMTVAKTGYGMGT
+302 MPPMTVAKTGYGMGR
-317 KNFEQANCLRAM
+317 KDFEQANCLRAM

-340 SKMQTAQDAE
+340 SKMQTAQDAK
-350 GENTGNRGAA
+350 GENTGSRGAA
-360 GKDTETEHPA
+360 GKDTETENPA
-370 ARETAREGRITEIC
+370 AREGRITEIS

-395 AFAAERI
+395 AFAAECI

-413 SICMKKGRPAV
+413 SIYMKKGRPAV
-424 KLTVLARPEDEERLT
+424 KLTVLARPEDEERLA
-439 GEIFRHTSTIGVRMH
+439 GEIFRHTSTIGVRIH

-460 LARRSEQRET
+460 LARRSEQRKT

-484 VRKEKIEFASLKE
+484 VCKEKIEFASLKQ
-497 IAEPSGKSLAEVRAA
+497 IAETSGKSLSEVRAS
-512 LAEEPKKG
+512 LAEEAKKE

>member
-42 GVVFEAEPSA
+42 GVAFEAEPSA

-61 RVLIHGKEEGA
+61 RVLIHGEEEESV
-72 MPCGHTH
+72 PCGHTH

-93 HHEHEHM
+93 HHEHEH
-100 HEVAHCHGS
+100 
-109 KDHDHVQE
+109 DHV
-117 YMHEHAHPHGDDPAH
+117 HEHHH
-132 RHAHIHTCDDGL
+132 
-144 LEHDHN
+144 E

-155 HHPAHTHHHAH
+155 VHEHHYEHDHHVHTHAHAHVQEDAHCHDSDAHDHAHHHEHDAH
-166 HGMAEIR
+166 HGMAVIR
-173 SLIAGLAVS
+173 SLIAELAVS

-195 IAAAESKVHGAEVDQ
+195 IAEAESKVHGAEVDQ

-229 LLMELLAPEQVIVSP
+229 LLMELLAPEQLIVSP

-260 VPAPATAL
+260 IPAPATAL
-268 ILEGIPIYGGSVQG
+268 ILEGMPIYGGSVQG

-297 DSFGS
+297 DSFGP

-317 KNFEQANCLRAM
+317 KDFEQANCLRAM
-329 LGESFTMNGTG
+329 LGEPFPMNGIG

-350 GENTGNRGAA
+350 GENTGGCGAA
-360 GKDTETEHPA
+360 GKDTETENPA
-370 ARETAREGRITEIC
+370 AREGRITEIS

-395 AFAAERI
+395 AFAAEHI

-413 SICMKKGRPAV
+413 SIYMKKGRPAV

-460 LARRSEQRET
+460 LARRSKQRET

-484 VRKEKIEFASLKE
+484 VRREKVEFDSLKE
-497 IAEPSGKSLAEVRAA
+497 IAETSGKRLAEVRAA
-512 LAEEPKKG
+512 LAEEGKKGSFA

>member
-61 RVLIHGKEEGA
+61 RVLIHGEEEGA
-72 MPCGHTH
+72 VPCGHTH
-79 AQEDHHEHNHAHAH
+79 AHHHEHDHAHEHHHKHDHHTHAHAHAHVREDAHCHDSDAHDHAH
-93 HHEHEHM
+93 HHEHD
-100 HEVAHCHGS
+100 A
-109 KDHDHVQE
+109 
-117 YMHEHAHPHGDDPAH
+117 
-132 RHAHIHTCDDGL
+132 
-144 LEHDHN
+144 
-150 HEHDH
+150 
-155 HHPAHTHHHAH
+155 HHHAH

-173 SLIAGLAVS
+173 SLIAELAVS

-195 IAAAESKVHGAEVDQ
+195 IAEAESRVHGAEVDQ

-268 ILEGIPIYGGSVQG
+268 ILEGMPIYGGSVQG

-297 DSFGS
+297 DSFS
-302 MPPMTVAKTGYGMGT
+302 PMPPMTVAKTGYGMGT
-317 KNFEQANCLRAM
+317 KDFEQANCLRAM
-329 LGESFTMNGTG
+329 LGESFTMNDTG
-340 SKMQTAQDAE
+340 SKMQTGQDAE
-350 GENTGNRGAA
+350 GENTGSRGAA
-360 GKDTETEHPA
+360 GKDTETENPA
-370 ARETAREGRITEIC
+370 AREGRITEIS

-413 SICMKKGRPAV
+413 SIYMKKGRPAV
-424 KLTVLARPEDEERLT
+424 KLTVLARPEDEERLA
-439 GEIFRHTSTIGVRMH
+439 GEIFRHTSTIGVRIH

-460 LARRSEQRET
+460 LARRSEQRKT

-484 VRKEKIEFASLKE
+484 VRKEKIEFASLKQ
-497 IAEPSGKSLAEVRAA
+497 IAETSGKRLAEVRAA
-512 LAEEPKKG
+512 LAGENV

>member
-61 RVLIHGKEEGA
+61 RVLIHGEEEGA
-72 MPCGHTH
+72 VPYGHTH

-93 HHEHEHM
+93 HHEH
-100 HEVAHCHGS
+100 
-109 KDHDHVQE
+109 DHV
-117 YMHEHAHPHGDDPAH
+117 HEHH
-132 RHAHIHTCDDGL
+132 
-144 LEHDHN
+144 

-155 HHPAHTHHHAH
+155 HVHTHAHAHVQEDAHCHDSDAHDHAHHHEYGAHHHAH

-195 IAAAESKVHGAEVDQ
+195 IAEAESRVHGAEVDQ

-289 AALLKTFA
+289 AALLKTFV
-297 DSFGS
+297 DSFGP

-317 KNFEQANCLRAM
+317 KDFEQANCLRAM

-340 SKMQTAQDAE
+340 SKMQTVQDAE
-350 GENTGNRGAA
+350 GENTGSRGTA
-360 GKDTETEHPA
+360 GKDTETENPA
-370 ARETAREGRITEIC
+370 AREGRITEIS

-413 SICMKKGRPAV
+413 SIYMKKGRPAV
-424 KLTVLARPEDEERLT
+424 KLTVLARPEDEERLA
-439 GEIFRHTSTIGVRMH
+439 GEIFRHTSTIGVRIH

-460 LARRSEQRET
+460 LARRSEQRKT

-497 IAEPSGKSLAEVRAA
+497 IAETSGKRLAEVRAA

>member
-21 LLELMPDKEA
+21 LLELLPDKEA

-61 RVLIHGKEEGA
+61 RVLIHGEEEESV
-72 MPCGHTH
+72 PCGHT
-79 AQEDHHEHNHAHAH
+79 HAHAH
-93 HHEHEHM
+93 HHEH
-100 HEVAHCHGS
+100 
-109 KDHDHVQE
+109 D
-117 YMHEHAHPHGDDPAH
+117 HAHENHH
-132 RHAHIHTCDDGL
+132 
-144 LEHDHN
+144 E

-155 HHPAHTHHHAH
+155 VHEHHAHCHDHEHHHDHEHEHHHHDRVHHHAH

-173 SLIAGLAVS
+173 SLIAELAVS

-195 IAAAESKVHGAEVDQ
+195 IAEAESKVHGAEVDQ

-268 ILEGIPIYGGSVQG
+268 ILEGMPIYGGSVQG

-289 AALLKTFA
+289 AALLKTFV
-297 DSFGS
+297 DSFGP

-317 KNFEQANCLRAM
+317 KDFEQANCLRAM
-329 LGESFTMNGTG
+329 LGESFPMNGIG

-350 GENTGNRGAA
+350 GENTGSCGAA
-360 GKDTETEHPA
+360 GKDTETENPA
-370 ARETAREGRITEIC
+370 GHESRITEIS

-413 SICMKKGRPAV
+413 SIYMKKGRPAV
-424 KLTVLARPEDEERLT
+424 KLTVLARPEDEERLA
-439 GEIFRHTSTIGVRMH
+439 GEIFRHTSTIGVRIH

-460 LARRSEQRET
+460 LARRSEQRKT

-497 IAEPSGKSLAEVRAA
+497 IAETSGKRLAEVRAA

>member
-61 RVLIHGKEEGA
+61 RVLIHGEEEGA
-72 MPCGHTH
+72 VPCGHTH
-79 AQEDHHEHNHAHAH
+79 EHHHDHAHEHHHEHEHDHVHEHHHEHEHHAHAHAHEHVQEDAHCHDSDAHDHAH
-93 HHEHEHM
+93 HHEHD
-100 HEVAHCHGS
+100 A
-109 KDHDHVQE
+109 
-117 YMHEHAHPHGDDPAH
+117 
-132 RHAHIHTCDDGL
+132 
-144 LEHDHN
+144 
-150 HEHDH
+150 
-155 HHPAHTHHHAH
+155 HHHAH

-173 SLIAGLAVS
+173 SLIAELAVS
-182 ETVKEKALAVYQS
+182 ETVKEKVLAVYQS
-195 IAAAESKVHGAEVDQ
+195 IAEAESKVHGAEVDQ

-268 ILEGIPIYGGSVQG
+268 ILEGMPIYGGSVQG

-289 AALLKTFA
+289 AALLKTFV
-297 DSFGS
+297 DSFGP

-317 KNFEQANCLRAM
+317 KDFEQANCLRAM
-329 LGESFTMNGTG
+329 LGEPFPMNGIG

-350 GENTGNRGAA
+350 GENTGGCGAA
-360 GKDTETEHPA
+360 GKDTETKNPA
-370 ARETAREGRITEIC
+370 AREGRITEIS

-413 SICMKKGRPAV
+413 SIYMKKGRPAV
-424 KLTVLARPEDEERLT
+424 KLTVLARPEDEERLA
-439 GEIFRHTSTIGVRMH
+439 GEIFRQTSTIGVRIH

-460 LARRSEQRET
+460 LARRSEQRKT

-484 VRKEKIEFASLKE
+484 VRKEKIEFASLKQ
-497 IAEPSGKSLAEVRAA
+497 IAETSGKRLAEVRAA
-512 LAEEPKKG
+512 LAGENV

>member
-61 RVLIHGKEEGA
+61 RVMIHGEEEGA
-72 MPCGHTH
+72 VPCGHTH
-79 AQEDHHEHNHAHAH
+79 AHHHEHDHAHERHHEHEHHAHTHAHAHVHVQEDAHCHDSDAHDHAH
-93 HHEHEHM
+93 HHEHD
-100 HEVAHCHGS
+100 A
-109 KDHDHVQE
+109 
-117 YMHEHAHPHGDDPAH
+117 
-132 RHAHIHTCDDGL
+132 
-144 LEHDHN
+144 
-150 HEHDH
+150 
-155 HHPAHTHHHAH
+155 HHHAH

-173 SLIAGLAVS
+173 SLIAELAVS

-195 IAAAESKVHGAEVDQ
+195 IAEAESKVHGAEVDQ

-268 ILEGIPIYGGSVQG
+268 ILEGMPIYGGSVQG

-297 DSFGS
+297 DSFGP

-317 KNFEQANCLRAM
+317 KDFEQANCLRAM
-329 LGESFTMNGTG
+329 LGESFPMNGIG

-350 GENTGNRGAA
+350 GENTGGCGAA
-360 GKDTETEHPA
+360 GKDTETENPA
-370 ARETAREGRITEIC
+370 GHESRITEIS

-413 SICMKKGRPAV
+413 SIYMKKGRPAV
-424 KLTVLARPEDEERLT
+424 KLTVLARPEDEERLA
-439 GEIFRHTSTIGVRMH
+439 GEIFRHTSTIGVRIH

-460 LARRSEQRET
+460 LARRSEQRKT

-497 IAEPSGKSLAEVRAA
+497 IAETSGKRLAEVRAA

>member
-21 LLELMPDKEA
+21 LLELLPDKEA

-61 RVLIHGKEEGA
+61 RVLIHGEEEGA
-72 MPCGHTH
+72 VPCGHTH
-79 AQEDHHEHNHAHAH
+79 AHEEHHEHNHAHEHHHEHDHVHEHHHEHDHHVHTHEHAHVQEDAHCHDSDAHDHAH
-93 HHEHEHM
+93 HHEHD
-100 HEVAHCHGS
+100 A
-109 KDHDHVQE
+109 
-117 YMHEHAHPHGDDPAH
+117 
-132 RHAHIHTCDDGL
+132 
-144 LEHDHN
+144 
-150 HEHDH
+150 
-155 HHPAHTHHHAH
+155 HHHAH

-195 IAAAESKVHGAEVDQ
+195 IAEAESRVHGAEVDQ

-297 DSFGS
+297 DSFGP

-317 KNFEQANCLRAM
+317 KDFEQANCLRAM
-329 LGESFTMNGTG
+329 LGESFTMNDTG
-340 SKMQTAQDAE
+340 SKMQIGQDAE
-350 GENTGNRGAA
+350 GENTGSRGAA
-360 GKDTETEHPA
+360 GKDTETENPA
-370 ARETAREGRITEIC
+370 AREGRITEIS

-413 SICMKKGRPAV
+413 SISMKKGRPAV
-424 KLTVLARPEDEERLT
+424 TLTVLARPEDEERLA
-439 GEIFRHTSTIGVRMH
+439 GEIFRHTSTIGVRIH

-460 LARRSEQRET
+460 LARRSEQRKT

-484 VRKEKIEFASLKE
+484 VRKEKIEFASLKQ
-497 IAEPSGKSLAEVRAA
+497 IAETSGKSVAEVRAA
-512 LAEEPKKG
+512 LAEETKKE

>member
-61 RVLIHGKEEGA
+61 RVLIHGEEEGA
-72 MPCGHTH
+72 VPCGHTH
-79 AQEDHHEHNHAHAH
+79 EH
-93 HHEHEHM
+93 HHEHDHAHEH
-100 HEVAHCHGS
+100 H
-109 KDHDHVQE
+109 HDHA
-117 YMHEHAHPHGDDPAH
+117 HE
-132 RHAHIHTCDDGL
+132 RH
-144 LEHDHN
+144 

-155 HHPAHTHHHAH
+155 HVHTHAHAHVQEDAHCHDSDAHDHEHHHEHDAHHHAH
-166 HGMAEIR
+166 HGMVEIR

-195 IAAAESKVHGAEVDQ
+195 IAEAESKVHGAEVDQ

-268 ILEGIPIYGGSVQG
+268 IFEGMPIYGGNVQG

-297 DSFGS
+297 DSFGP

-329 LGESFTMNGTG
+329 LGEPFPMNGIG

-350 GENTGNRGAA
+350 GENTGGCGAA
-360 GKDTETEHPA
+360 GKDTETKNPA
-370 ARETAREGRITEIC
+370 AREGRITEIS

-413 SICMKKGRPAV
+413 SIYMKKGRPAV
-424 KLTVLARPEDEERLT
+424 KLTVLARPEDEERLA
-439 GEIFRHTSTIGVRMH
+439 GEIFRHTSTIGVRIH

-460 LARRSEQRET
+460 LARRSEQRKT

-484 VRKEKIEFASLKE
+484 VRREKVEFDSLKE
-497 IAEPSGKSLAEVRAA
+497 IAETSGKRLAEVRAA

>member
-61 RVLIHGKEEGA
+61 RVLIHGEEEGA
-72 MPCGHTH
+72 VPCGHTH
-79 AQEDHHEHNHAHAH
+79 EHHHDHAHEHHHEHEHHAHAHAHEHVQEDAHCHDSDAHDHAH
-93 HHEHEHM
+93 HHEHD
-100 HEVAHCHGS
+100 A
-109 KDHDHVQE
+109 
-117 YMHEHAHPHGDDPAH
+117 
-132 RHAHIHTCDDGL
+132 
-144 LEHDHN
+144 
-150 HEHDH
+150 
-155 HHPAHTHHHAH
+155 HHHAH

-173 SLIAGLAVS
+173 SLIAELAVS

-195 IAAAESKVHGAEVDQ
+195 IAEAESKVHGAEVDQ

-254 AHGRLP
+254 AHGILP
-260 VPAPATAL
+260 VPAPATAYL
-268 ILEGIPIYGGSVQG
+268 LQGVPAYGGSVQG

-289 AALLKTFA
+289 AALLKTFV
-297 DSFGS
+297 DSFGP

-317 KNFEQANCLRAM
+317 KDFEQANCLRAM

-340 SKMQTAQDAE
+340 SKMQTGQDAE
-350 GENTGNRGAA
+350 DENTGSRGAA
-360 GKDTETEHPA
+360 GKDTETENPA
-370 ARETAREGRITEIC
+370 AREGRITEIS

-413 SICMKKGRPAV
+413 SIYMKKGRPAV
-424 KLTVLARPEDEERLT
+424 KLTVLARPEDEERLA
-439 GEIFRHTSTIGVRMH
+439 GEIFRHTSTIGVRIH

-460 LARRSEQRET
+460 LARRSEQRKT

-497 IAEPSGKSLAEVRAA
+497 IAETSGKRLAEVRAA
-512 LAEEPKKG
+512 LAGEDGKDEAEHSEAENV

>member
-61 RVLIHGKEEGA
+61 RVLIHGEEEGA
-72 MPCGHTH
+72 VPCGHTH
-79 AQEDHHEHNHAHAH
+79 EHHHDHAHEH
-93 HHEHEHM
+93 HHEHEH
-100 HEVAHCHGS
+100 HAHCH
-109 KDHDHVQE
+109 D
-117 YMHEHAHPHGDDPAH
+117 HEHH
-132 RHAHIHTCDDGL
+132 
-144 LEHDHN
+144 HDYE
-150 HEHDH
+150 HEHH
-155 HHPAHTHHHAH
+155 HHDRVHHHAH

-173 SLIAGLAVS
+173 RLIAELAVS
-182 ETVKEKALAVYQS
+182 ETVKEKVLAVYQS
-195 IAAAESKVHGAEVDQ
+195 IAEAESRVHGAEVDQ

-268 ILEGIPIYGGSVQG
+268 ILEGMPIYGGSVQG

-289 AALLKTFA
+289 AALLKTFV
-297 DSFGS
+297 DSFGP

-317 KNFEQANCLRAM
+317 KDFEQANCLRAM
-329 LGESFTMNGTG
+329 LGESFTMNDTG
-340 SKMQTAQDAE
+340 SKMQTGQDAE
-350 GENTGNRGAA
+350 GENTGSRGAA
-360 GKDTETEHPA
+360 GKDTETENPA
-370 ARETAREGRITEIC
+370 AREGRITEIS

-413 SICMKKGRPAV
+413 SISMKKGRPAV
-424 KLTVLARPEDEERLT
+424 KLTVLARPEDEERLA
-439 GEIFRHTSTIGVRMH
+439 GEIFRHTSTIGVRIH

-460 LARRSEQRET
+460 LARRSEQRKT

-476 VKISEGFG
+476 VKISEGCG
-484 VRKEKIEFASLKE
+484 VRKEKIEFASLKQ
-497 IAEPSGKSLAEVRAA
+497 IAETSGKRLAEVRAA
-512 LAEEPKKG
+512 LAEEDGKDEAEHSEAENI

>member
-61 RVLIHGKEEGA
+61 RVLIHGEEEGA
-72 MPCGHTH
+72 VPCGHTH
-79 AQEDHHEHNHAHAH
+79 AHEDHHEHNHAHEYHHEHDHHVHTHAHAQEDAHCHDSDAHDHAH
-93 HHEHEHM
+93 HHEHD
-100 HEVAHCHGS
+100 A
-109 KDHDHVQE
+109 
-117 YMHEHAHPHGDDPAH
+117 
-132 RHAHIHTCDDGL
+132 
-144 LEHDHN
+144 
-150 HEHDH
+150 
-155 HHPAHTHHHAH
+155 HHHAH

-173 SLIAGLAVS
+173 SLIAELAVS

-195 IAAAESKVHGAEVDQ
+195 IAEAESRVHGAEVDQ

-297 DSFGS
+297 DSFGP

-317 KNFEQANCLRAM
+317 KDFAQANCLRAM

-340 SKMQTAQDAE
+340 SKMQTVQDAE
-350 GENTGNRGAA
+350 GESTGSRGAA
-360 GKDTETEHPA
+360 GKDTETENPA
-370 ARETAREGRITEIC
+370 AREGRITEIS

-395 AFAAERI
+395 AFAAEHI

-413 SICMKKGRPAV
+413 SIYMKKGRPAV
-424 KLTVLARPEDEERLT
+424 KLTVLARPEDEERLA
-439 GEIFRHTSTIGVRMH
+439 GEIFRHTSTIGVRIH

-460 LARRSEQRET
+460 LARRSEQRKT
-470 PLGTIE
+470 PLGMIE

-484 VRKEKIEFASLKE
+484 VRKEKIEFASLKQ
-497 IAEPSGKSLAEVRAA
+497 IAETSGKRLAEVRAA
-512 LAEEPKKG
+512 LAGENV

>member
-42 GVVFEAEPSA
+42 GVAFEAEPSA

-61 RVLIHGKEEGA
+61 RVLIHGEEEGA
-72 MPCGHTH
+72 VPCGHTH
-79 AQEDHHEHNHAHAH
+79 AHEDHHEHNHAHEH
-93 HHEHEHM
+93 HHEH
-100 HEVAHCHGS
+100 
-109 KDHDHVQE
+109 DHV
-117 YMHEHAHPHGDDPAH
+117 HEHHY
-132 RHAHIHTCDDGL
+132 
-144 LEHDHN
+144 
-150 HEHDH
+150 EHDH
-155 HHPAHTHHHAH
+155 HVHTHAHAHVQEDAHWHHSDAHDHHHEHDAHHHAH

-173 SLIAGLAVS
+173 SLIAELAVS

-195 IAAAESKVHGAEVDQ
+195 IAEAESRVHGAEVDQ

-268 ILEGIPIYGGSVQG
+268 ILEGMPIYGGSVQG

-297 DSFGS
+297 DSFGP

-317 KNFEQANCLRAM
+317 KDFEQANCLRAM
-329 LGESFTMNGTG
+329 LGESFPMNGIG

-350 GENTGNRGAA
+350 GENTGGCGAA
-360 GKDTETEHPA
+360 GKDTETENPA
-370 ARETAREGRITEIC
+370 GHESRITEIS

-413 SICMKKGRPAV
+413 SIYMKKGRPAV
-424 KLTVLARPEDEERLT
+424 KLTVLARPEDEERLA
-439 GEIFRHTSTIGVRMH
+439 GEIFRHTSTIGVRIH

-460 LARRSEQRET
+460 LARRSEQRKT

-497 IAEPSGKSLAEVRAA
+497 IAETSGKRLAEVRAA

>member
-21 LLELMPDKEA
+21 LMELMPDKEA

-61 RVLIHGKEEGA
+61 RVLIHGEEEGA
-72 MPCGHTH
+72 VPCGHTH
-79 AQEDHHEHNHAHAH
+79 AHHHEHDHAHER
-93 HHEHEHM
+93 HHEHEH
-100 HEVAHCHGS
+100 H
-109 KDHDHVQE
+109 
-117 YMHEHAHPHGDDPAH
+117 
-132 RHAHIHTCDDGL
+132 
-144 LEHDHN
+144 

-155 HHPAHTHHHAH
+155 HVHTHAHAHVQEDAHCHDSDAHDHEHHHEHDAHHHAH
-166 HGMAEIR
+166 HGMVEIR

-268 ILEGIPIYGGSVQG
+268 ILEGMPIYGGSVQG

-297 DSFGS
+297 DSFGP

-317 KNFEQANCLRAM
+317 KDFEQANCLRAM

-340 SKMQTAQDAE
+340 SKMQTGQDAE
-350 GENTGNRGAA
+350 GENTGSRGAA
-360 GKDTETEHPA
+360 GKDTETENPA
-370 ARETAREGRITEIC
+370 GHESRITEIS

-395 AFAAERI
+395 AFAAEHI

-413 SICMKKGRPAV
+413 SIYMKKGRPAV

-460 LARRSEQRET
+460 LARRCEQRET

-484 VRKEKIEFASLKE
+484 VRREKVEFDSLKE
-497 IAEPSGKSLAEVRAA
+497 IAETSGKRLAEVRAA

>member
-42 GVVFEAEPSA
+42 GVAFEAEPSA

-61 RVLIHGKEEGA
+61 RVLIHGEEEESV
-72 MPCGHTH
+72 PCGHTH
-79 AQEDHHEHNHAHAH
+79 AHHHEHDHAHEHHHDHAHERHHEHEHHAHTHEHAHVQEDAHCHGSDAHDHAH
-93 HHEHEHM
+93 HHEHD
-100 HEVAHCHGS
+100 A
-109 KDHDHVQE
+109 
-117 YMHEHAHPHGDDPAH
+117 
-132 RHAHIHTCDDGL
+132 
-144 LEHDHN
+144 
-150 HEHDH
+150 
-155 HHPAHTHHHAH
+155 HHHAH

-173 SLIAGLAVS
+173 SLIAELAVS

-195 IAAAESKVHGAEVDQ
+195 IAEAESKVHGAEVDQ

-268 ILEGIPIYGGSVQG
+268 ILEGMPIYGGNVQG

-297 DSFGS
+297 DSFGP

-317 KNFEQANCLRAM
+317 KDFEQANCLRAM
-329 LGESFTMNGTG
+329 LGESFSMNGTG
-340 SKMQTAQDAE
+340 SKMQTGQDAE
-350 GENTGNRGAA
+350 GENTGSRGAA
-360 GKDTETEHPA
+360 GKDTETKNPA
-370 ARETAREGRITEIC
+370 AREGRITEIS

-413 SICMKKGRPAV
+413 SIYMKKGRPAV
-424 KLTVLARPEDEERLT
+424 KLTVLARPEDEERLA
-439 GEIFRHTSTIGVRMH
+439 GEIFRHTSTIGVRIH

-460 LARRSEQRET
+460 LARRSEQRKT

-476 VKISEGFG
+476 VKISDGFG

-497 IAEPSGKSLAEVRAA
+497 IAETSGKSVAEVRAA
-512 LAEEPKKG
+512 LAEEAKKE